1 MNKDKISAAFRKY
14 VKDHLSPTFTER
26 SFVSSVYE
34 ALCNVLGATH
44 CLQIGSYPRFTANRP
59 LHDLDV
65 LYVNGPWPG
74 AAPNPASL
82 LSSLKNRI
90 EKEFKNP
97 TELVLKVSVQTH
109 SITIAFFDGDEEVFG
124 IDVVPAYRL
133 DTNEFGDDMYMVP
146 EVINR
151 RRTKRQKFYE
161 ELARSDR
168 TMGWIK
174 SDPRGY
180 IEVARQVNLANNDF
194 RKSAKFVKA
203 WKCACKK
210 LDDTFKLKSF
220 HMEQIITAYFRKNLK
235 LDIYDAVLQFFRD
248 LPKLIERAQ
257 IPDRA
262 DHGRNIDQ
270 YVEDLTDA
278 EKSLILRARNAFL
291 SKLEDFNEDSDV
303 KDLIEAGFT
312 SQPKGP
318 ASPAIITRRSPAGAT
333 GFTPRSPWA
342 SDHVVKR
349 R

>member
-109 SITIAFFDGDEEVFG
+109 SITI
-124 IDVVPAYRL
+124 
-133 DTNEFGDDMYMVP
+133 
-146 EVINR
+146 
-151 RRTKRQKFYE
+151 
-161 ELARSDR
+161 
-168 TMGWIK
+168 
-174 SDPRGY
+174 
-180 IEVARQVNLANNDF
+180 

>member
-14 VKDHLSPTFTER
+14 VKDHLSPMFTER

-34 ALCNVLGATH
+34 ALCNVLGNNQ

-74 AAPNPASL
+74 VVPNPAGL
-82 LSSLKNRI
+82 LSSLKDRI

-97 TELVLKVSVQTH
+97 TEFVISVSVQTH
-109 SITIAFFDGDEEVFG
+109 SITIAFFDGDEGVFA

-133 DTNEFGDDMYMVP
+133 GTNEFGDDTYMVP
-146 EVINR
+146 EIIHR
-151 RRTKRQKFYE
+151 RRMKRQKLYE
-161 ELARSDR
+161 ELARSNR
-168 TMGWIK
+168 AMGWIK

-210 LDDTFKLKSF
+210 LDDAFKLKSF
-220 HMEQIITAYFRKNLK
+220 HMEQIITAYFRRNRQ

-262 DHGRNIDQ
+262 DQSKNIDQ
-270 YVEDLTDA
+270 YVEGLTDA
-278 EKSLILRARNAFL
+278 EKRLIIDARNVFL
-291 SKLEDFNEDSDV
+291 SKFEKFTEDSDV
-303 KDLIEAGFT
+303 QDLIEAGFT
-312 SQPKGP
+312 SQTTGS
-318 ASPAIITRRSPAGAT
+318 ASPAIITQRAPANAR

-342 SDHVVKR
+342 VDHVVTR